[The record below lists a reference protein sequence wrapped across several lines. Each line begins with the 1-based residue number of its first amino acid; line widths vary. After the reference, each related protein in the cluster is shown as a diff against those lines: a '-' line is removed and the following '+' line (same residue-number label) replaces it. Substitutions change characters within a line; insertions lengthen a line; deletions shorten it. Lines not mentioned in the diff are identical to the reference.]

1 MTKPHEHITIIVVT
15 YNRKTV
21 LKRCLSSILMQSQLP
36 DSVFVVDNASTDG
49 TAEMLNEEFPNHPLL
64 SYLNLGS
71 NLGGAGGFHYGAKL
85 AVKKGADWICLMDD
99 DCLLH
104 QDCMRQL
111 MKNVDDRNNIYSPI
125 ILSVED
131 KKTVLWGI
139 NAKVNTGT
147 REIVTLPFNG
157 FLIHRETIAEIGYPD
172 KDFFIYGDDAD
183 YNFRARASGRKV
195 IMVTDSIMYHP
206 LKNTLQGLTII
217 TLFMNKHWVYYK
229 LRNAIVVSN
238 RYGYF
243 SVKQF
248 VMLLAALVFYTLTL
262 NFKFIRLWIDGLKD
276 GIKNNVYVRDFDT
289 F

>member
-36 DSVFVVDNASTDG
+36 DSVFVVDNASKDG
-49 TAEMLNEEFPNHPLL
+49 TAEMLNEEFPDHPLL
-64 SYLNLGS
+64 QYVNLGH

-85 AVKKGADWICLMDD
+85 AVEKGADWICLMDD

-104 QDCMRQL
+104 PDCMQNL
-111 MKNVDDRNNIYSPI
+111 MENVDDRNNIYSPI

-131 KKTVLWGI
+131 KKAVLWGI
-139 NAKVNTGT
+139 KAKVNTGNF
-147 REIVTLPFNG
+147 EIVTLPFNG
-157 FLIHRETIAEIGYPD
+157 FLIHRKIIAEIGYPD

-183 YNFRARASGRKV
+183 YNFRARASGGKI

-206 LKNTLQGLTII
+206 LKNTLQGLNII
-217 TLFMNKHWVYYK
+217 KLFMNKHWVYYK

-243 SVKQF
+243 SIKQF
-248 VMLLAALVFYTLTL
+248 VMLLASLGFYFITF
-262 NFKFIRLWIDGLKD
+262 NFSFIKLWFDGLRD
-276 GIKNNVYVRDFDT
+276 GLRNNVYVRDFDT
-289 F
+289 